1 MTIRLAEPEA
11 MALEGF
17 CRRQLRWDDQMPARI
32 VTTGTAIG
40 MFTAPP
46 MDVLVF
52 VAVPVLPHDDHAPL
66 DVTVSLQGWADML
79 RDRSN
84 GDLDPASLA
93 RREVSVS
100 ATTGIA
106 HLPPS
111 EGWQV
116 PMFALSGDLVPMVDA
131 ATAEYQARSVG
142 FTPRGQ
148 ETVADEIWGRATWGG
163 LPLRALHAARQLG
176 MLANDSSR
184 VSATTCGPWKR
195 LSTTRGQV
203 FVHAT
208 GPTARLSLHV
218 VR

>member
-11 MALEGF
+11 MALKGF
-17 CRRQLRWDDQMPARI
+17 CRRQLRWDSQLPARL

-46 MDVLVF
+46 MGVLVF
-52 VAVPVLPHDDHAPL
+52 VAVPVLPHPDHAPL
-66 DVTVSLQGWADML
+66 DVTVSLAAWADLL
-79 RDRSN
+79 RDRST

-93 RREVSVS
+93 RSSVS
-100 ATTGIA
+100 AAATTGIG

-116 PMFALSGDLVPMVDA
+116 PMFALSGDLVPIVDA
-131 ATAEYQARSVG
+131 ATSEFEVRSSG

-148 ETVADEIWGRATWGG
+148 ETVAEDIWGRASWGG

-203 FVHAT
+203 FVHST
-208 GPTARLSLHV
+208 GPAARLSLHV